1 MGFEPTTFC
10 AWQAVAP
17 LADRSEYGDFECPH
31 SRQAFG
37 AIERLERQRAEV
49 MVRRCSGR
57 PVQRDNSLCLTPS
70 RSVTVYG

>member
-49 MVRRCSGR
+49 MVRRYAAVG
-57 PVQRDNSLCLTPS
+57 PFNVTTA
-70 RSVTVYG
+70 SV